1 MVVRGERV
9 STAAAA
15 AVVAVVAPQWDH
27 QEILER
33 PRQGSEARPPT
44 WTSTSE
50 RMAGPQ
56 ETPLKARFQMQVMLV
71 VQAAQGRQDLVEI
84 QVMQDK

>member
-1 MVVRGERV
+1 
-9 STAAAA
+9 
-15 AVVAVVAPQWDH
+15 
-27 QEILER
+27 
-33 PRQGSEARPPT
+33 
-44 WTSTSE
+44 
-50 RMAGPQ
+50 MAGPQ